1 MHIRCMKPIQCKRPV
16 LLLPKAIGETQIFN
30 FYGRAGLL
38 TVLTRNGRL
47 YTAYE
52 SSSGIELRDK
62 DGHVLEKG
70 PVYRFILQHIDALK
84 DGVPPS
90 LLTSVHARR
99 KTQSRAE
106 VADFETLRPDSF

>member
-1 MHIRCMKPIQCKRPV
+1 MKPIRCKRPA

-52 SSSGIELRDK
+52 SPGGIELRDI

-84 DGVPPS
+84 DGVPPA

-99 KTQSRAE
+99 RVNTGTKDGMR
-106 VADFETLRPDSF
+106 ETPRSHIL

>member
-1 MHIRCMKPIQCKRPV
+1 MKPIKCKRPT
-16 LLLPKAIGETQIFN
+16 LLLPKAIGEAQVFN

-38 TVLTRNGRL
+38 TVLTRNGHL

-52 SSSGIELRDK
+52 SPSGIELRDT

-70 PVYRFILQHIDALK
+70 PVYRFIVQHIDALK
-84 DGVPPS
+84 EGVPPA

-99 KTQSRAE
+99 SAKQRTKDAMRSTPRSHI
-106 VADFETLRPDSF
+106 L

>member
-1 MHIRCMKPIQCKRPV
+1 MKPIQCKRPA
-16 LLLPKAIGETQIFN
+16 LLLPKAIGETQVFN

-52 SSSGIELRDK
+52 SPGGIELRDT

-70 PVYRFILQHIDALK
+70 PVYRFIVQHIDALK
-84 DGVPPS
+84 EGVPPA

-99 KTQSRAE
+99 RVKPGMKEAMFGTPRSHI
-106 VADFETLRPDSF
+106 L